1 MRQKLRL
8 PLVVNGTTGGTEAA
22 ARVNRDLA
30 ELAEKQGLAFGV
42 GSQRAMSEDPE
53 RAVTFRVRDVA
64 PTTAVIGNIGL
75 RQAAAL
81 GGGGRRPLG
90 GSIPAHG
97 IGPHP
102 HVRPELTQPRR
113 GRDFPGGRQTA

>member
-81 GGGGRRPLG
+81 GGDGVRRLAGSHPAQRVALPLNVGHAYTPAEGRCDIRGGC
-90 GSIPAHG
+90 
-97 IGPHP
+97 
-102 HVRPELTQPRR
+102 
-113 GRDFPGGRQTA
+113 QTG